1 MYKREGQLTKPEGN
15 NQMTKRE
22 FYNVIISMNSVPAEI
37 KEKAADLIAA
47 LDKEAARNSSRPSK
61 KSVENAPVKAAILDL
76 LASHSAML
84 TSEVAASLDIST
96 AKASSLLSQLANES
110 KVVGEEISV
119 PKQGKRKQW
128 RLAPTDEVTE

>member
-1 MYKREGQLTKPEGN
+1 
-15 NQMTKRE
+15 MTKRE
-22 FYNVIISMNSVPAEI
+22 FYNAIISMNSVSVEN
-37 KEKAADLIAA
+37 KEKAANLIAA

-84 TSEVAASLDIST
+84 TSEVAALEIST
-96 AKASSLLSQLANES
+96 AKASSLLLQLANES

-128 RLAPTDEVTE
+128 RLRPRTK

>member
-1 MYKREGQLTKPEGN
+1 
-15 NQMTKRE
+15 MTKRE
-22 FYNVIISMNSVPAEI
+22 FYNAIISMNSVSAEM
-37 KEKAADLIAA
+37 KEKAAELIAA
-47 LDKEAARNSSRPSK
+47 LDNEAARRSSRPSK

-84 TSEVAASLDIST
+84 TNEVAAALEIST
-96 AKASSLLSQLANES
+96 AKASSLLTQLANES

>member
-1 MYKREGQLTKPEGN
+1 
-15 NQMTKRE
+15 MTKRE
-22 FYNVIISMNSVPAEI
+22 FYNAIISMNSVSAEM

-47 LDKEAARNSSRPSK
+47 LDKEASRPSK

-84 TSEVAASLDIST
+84 TSEVAAALEIST
-96 AKASSLLSQLANES
+96 AKASSLLLQLANES

>member
-1 MYKREGQLTKPEGN
+1 
-15 NQMTKRE
+15 MTKRE

-47 LDKEAARNSSRPSK
+47 
-61 KSVENAPVKAAILDL
+61 
-76 LASHSAML
+76 
-84 TSEVAASLDIST
+84 LDIST

>member
-1 MYKREGQLTKPEGN
+1 
-15 NQMTKRE
+15 MTKRE
-22 FYNVIISMNSVPAEI
+22 FYNAIISMNSVSAEM

-47 LDKEAARNSSRPSK
+47 LDKEASRPSK

-84 TSEVAASLDIST
+84 TSEVAAALKIST
-96 AKASSLLSQLANES
+96 AKASSLLLQLANES

-128 RLAPTDEVTE
+128 RLAATDEMTE